1 MGCKDLGL
9 PDLDQDILAGYAPL
23 RPKGGN
29 FRYPRTPE
37 RSMTRSALNPE
48 ERMWTTCVTLRPDQ
62 REKAKKLQ
70 QRRMLSGVLQAAL
83 DSLEVV

>member
-1 MGCKDLGL
+1 
-9 PDLDQDILAGYAPL
+9 
-23 RPKGGN
+23 
-29 FRYPRTPE
+29 
-37 RSMTRSALNPE
+37 MTRSALNPE
-48 ERMWTTCVTLRPDQ
+48 ERAWTTCVTLRPDQ

>member
-1 MGCKDLGL
+1 
-9 PDLDQDILAGYAPL
+9 
-23 RPKGGN
+23 
-29 FRYPRTPE
+29 
-37 RSMTRSALNPE
+37 MTRSALNPE